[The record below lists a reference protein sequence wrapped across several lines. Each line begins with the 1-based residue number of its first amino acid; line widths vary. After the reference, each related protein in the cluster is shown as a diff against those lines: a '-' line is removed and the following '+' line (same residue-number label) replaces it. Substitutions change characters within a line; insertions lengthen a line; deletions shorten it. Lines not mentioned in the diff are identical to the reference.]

1 MKQLFVIKHEIL
13 ADDFQI
19 DTRFIFF
26 TANRKKHFK
35 HLSARWSL
43 MQHAEIRNTDI

>member
-19 DTRFIFF
+19 DNRFIFF
-26 TANRKKHFK
+26 KANRKKHFK

-43 MQHAEIRNTDI
+43 MQHAEIRNT